1 MARIRTIKPEFP
13 QSETI
18 GKLSRDARLLFVQ
31 LWTLADD
38 EGRTR
43 AASRMLASLLYP
55 YDDDAPDLIEGWLEE
70 LERESCIVRYVVEGS
85 TYLQVNNW
93 LKHQKIDR
101 PGKSKLP
108 GVSEGS
114 RIFANARE
122 ASTTDLGPRTMDLGP
137 RKGTKDAAAREASRE
152 DRGAAPDGA
161 HAGVVVRAEPS
172 RQPPAQAPTEP
183 PTPDAELFRRGKQ
196 VLGKN
201 AGGLIAE
208 LLRAK
213 DGSIPLA
220 RSAIEMAST
229 KHDPRE
235 YIGAIIRGKPDEQPY
250 RVIV

>member
-18 GKLSRDARLLFVQ
+18 GKLSRDGRLLFVQ

-70 LERESCIVRYVVEGS
+70 LERNGCIVRYVVEGS

-108 GVSEGS
+108 VVSEGS

-152 DRGAAPDGA
+152 DRGAAPNGA
-161 HAGVVVRAEPS
+161 HAGVVVASTVPA
-172 RQPPAQAPTEP
+172 PP
-183 PTPDAELFRRGKQ
+183 PDPETELFRRGKE
-196 VLGKN
+196 VLGNK
-201 AGGLIAE
+201 AGGLVTE
-208 LLRAK
+208 LLK
-213 DGSIPLA
+213 VNDGKIPLA
-220 RSAIEMAST
+220 RAAIETAST

-235 YIGAIIRGKPDEQPY
+235 YVGAIIRGKKPDERPY